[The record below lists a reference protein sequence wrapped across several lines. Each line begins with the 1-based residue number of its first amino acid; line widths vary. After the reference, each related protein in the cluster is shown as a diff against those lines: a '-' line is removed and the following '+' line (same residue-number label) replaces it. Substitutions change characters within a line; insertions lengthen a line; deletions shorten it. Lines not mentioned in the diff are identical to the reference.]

1 MTTAHIKDTD
11 FMADDALPLKQMSCA
26 FNAVFVQSLATTV
39 LLWYLLPVSIH
50 TSLKWVSLSP
60 V

>member
-1 MTTAHIKDTD
+1 
-11 FMADDALPLKQMSCA
+11 MADDALPLKQMSCA
-26 FNAVFVQSLATTV
+26 FDAVFVQSLATTV